1 MFSLNEYQNYL
12 VNTHMKEKTLF
23 YDLQPSRSPLI
34 DHINIKYKVFSDI
47 FDKKLYIGTQL
58 FFYVHLASTLRYKNI
73 SLNDHICYDLNIS
86 ISSIYKFN
94 IFYNSF
100 LSFLYD
106 SYNNFFLV
114 QDIIDKEKDIKVQFL
129 HFSNYPS
136 NFFFYEIVSLNSLLH
151 FSFISHCNY
160 FFYNKLYFSHIFFN
174 I

>member
-23 YDLQPSRSPLI
+23 YDLQPYGSPLI
-34 DHINIKYKVFSDI
+34 DNINIKYKVFSDI

-58 FFYVHLASTLRYKNI
+58 FFYVYLASTLRYKNI
-73 SLNDHICYDLNIS
+73 SFNDYICYDFNIS

-94 IFYNSF
+94 IFYNNF

-106 SYNNFFLV
+106 SYNNFFFV
-114 QDIIDKEKDIKVQFL
+114 QDINHKDIAVQFRNL
-129 HFSNYPS
+129 SNFPS
-136 NFFFYEIVSLNSLLH
+136 NLFFYEVVSLNTLLH
-151 FSFISHCNY
+151 FSFVTSCNS
-160 FFYNKLYFSHIFFN
+160 FFYNKLYLSHIFFN